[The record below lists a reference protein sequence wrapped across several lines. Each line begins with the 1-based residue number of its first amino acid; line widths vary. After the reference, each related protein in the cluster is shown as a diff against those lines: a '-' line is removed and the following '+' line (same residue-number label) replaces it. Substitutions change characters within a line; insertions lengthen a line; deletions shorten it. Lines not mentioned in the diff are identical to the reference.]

1 MKKQKRTEAVE
12 ITHFNGDKDSIAK
25 GNMVLAEIER
35 KETAHF
41 DVDGGMKYV
50 PFHAVQLAEVTSS
63 NSEVIV
69 DDNTCYKGCN
79 SMEEPVV
86 DGDMQTLT
94 VKVGEEF
101 DPTDGITAYDDNGRK
116 VNVTVEVEGE

>member
-1 MKKQKRTEAVE
+1 MKKQKRTSSVVVK
-12 ITHFNGDKDSIAK
+12 HRNGVTDTVAE

-35 KETAHF
+35 GETADF
-41 DVDGGMKYV
+41 AVDGGTRYV
-50 PFHAVQLAEVTSS
+50 PYHAVDTVEVTSE

-79 SMEEPVV
+79 SMEEPVI